1 MIKWTLLTYTLPSE
15 PSARRVY
22 IWRKL
27 KRLGAITIFDA
38 VWVLPDT
45 PRTHEQFQWLAAE
58 IQEMGGEAMF
68 WKAQA
73 ELAGQEETLISTIPG
88 PGRGSLPGLCWS
100 GWSRSRSRLVAAAQE
115 YQQIRQKDYFQSEVG
130 LLGPGKTS
138 GIQGGSTMKWV
149 AWEKRRR

>member
-1 MIKWTLLTYTLPSE
+1 MVHWILLTYKLPSE

-27 KRLGAITIFDA
+27 KRLGALTIFDA

-45 PRTHEQFQWLAAE
+45 PRAHEQFQWLSAE

-73 ELAGQEETLISTIPG
+73 ELSGQEETLVSQFQLQVEKYYRALQERMDQHQIEP
-88 PGRGSLPGLCWS
+88 
-100 GWSRSRSRLVAAAQE
+100 VAAAQE
-115 YQQIRQKDYFQSEVG
+115 YQQIRQKDYFHSPLG
-130 LLGPGKTS
+130 LLLR
-138 GIQGGSTMKWV
+138 
-149 AWEKRRR
+149 EKLLAFREDSE